1 MRSEPKRPVAR
12 LLRSEMRIIFSVVL
26 VVIGILLGPGLLAT
40 SAADDDGV
48 ALGILYDTSGSM
60 NEPVPN
66 SHGSTSPKYI
76 IANRAV
82 LAIVKQ
88 IQTFATNGVTG
99 APRKVD
105 VGLFTF
111 SKDGAQEVVKLGA
124 FDPGAIEKWVKDFS
138 KPSGGTPLGN
148 ALKTVS
154 QAVIDSPMPR
164 KHVLVITDGA
174 NTIGPA
180 PDRVIPDINR
190 AADKKQTSV
199 FTHFIAFDVDAKVFS
214 GVKKQGA
221 NVASAA
227 DESQLNSQL
236 DFILQ
241 NQILLEKPSN
251 KK

>member
-1 MRSEPKRPVAR
+1 
-12 LLRSEMRIIFSVVL
+12 LLHL
-26 VVIGILLGPGLLAT
+26 

-48 ALGILYDTSGSM
+48 ALAILYDTSGSM
-60 NEPVPN
+60 NDPVAD
-66 SHGSTSPKYI
+66 SHGASSPKFV
-76 IANRAV
+76 IANRAL
-82 LAIVKQ
+82 LAVVKQ
-88 IQTFATNGVTG
+88 IQVFTTNGVTG

-105 VGLFTF
+105 VGLFIF
-111 SKDGAQEVVKLGA
+111 NQNGAQEVVKLGP
-124 FDPGAIEKWVKDFS
+124 FDPDAIQKWAKSFS
-138 KPSGGTPLGN
+138 KPNGGTPLGN

-154 QAVIDSPMPR
+154 QAVIDSPQPR

-174 NTIGPA
+174 NTVGPA
-180 PDRVIPDINR
+180 PDQVMGAITR
-190 AADKKQTSV
+190 AADKKQASL

-241 NQILLEKPSN
+241 NQILLEKPS